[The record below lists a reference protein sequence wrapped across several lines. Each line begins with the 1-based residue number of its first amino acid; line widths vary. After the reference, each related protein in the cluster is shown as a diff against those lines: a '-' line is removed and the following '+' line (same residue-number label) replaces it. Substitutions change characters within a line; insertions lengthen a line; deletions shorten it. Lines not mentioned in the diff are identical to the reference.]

1 MEKDKVLESYNK
13 NHNKGTTILITVIL
27 MGYAFFFLSPIL
39 FHEQPVKQ
47 FTSLNVPVSFSSGRI
62 TIESWQ
68 YSQEQSMFEV
78 CCSFS
83 NVSIVGVNTEANCNF
98 NYKSKGTKSLECKQM
113 YSNSNYIVVEIYGVP
128 EDWYCAS
135 LKFITGYEET
145 TITVETNED
154 DIQVLNGGDNSET
167 TTDRSSV
174 FTCIEEV
181 EQVEHIKENKNDSD
195 YMVERA
201 ERKISYDKGI
211 IEDNKV
217 TINQYDADIKSFEDE
232 IENIKDEMTFQVES
246 EIKTSQS
253 RINQLETKIKDIQN
267 ARQALSNDTDKLED
281 EILQYEDIIES
292 VKQ

>member
-27 MGYAFFFLSPIL
+27 LGYAFFFLSPIL

-47 FTSLNVPVSFSSGRI
+47 FTNLNVPVSFSSGRI

-83 NVSIVGVNTEANCNF
+83 NVSITNIKVESNCNF
-98 NYKSKGTKSLECKQM
+98 NYKSKGTKSLECKQL

-145 TITVETNED
+145 VVTEENNGD
-154 DIQVLNGGDNSET
+154 DIQVLNGDDGET
-167 TTDRSSV
+167 TSDRSSI

-181 EQVEHIKENKNDSD
+181 EQVKNIKENKNYSD

-201 ERKISYDKGI
+201 ERKIIYDKSVV
-211 IEDNKV
+211 EDNKV
-217 TINQYDADIKSFEDE
+217 TIKQYDTDIESFEKE
-232 IENIKDEMTFQVES
+232 IENIKNEMTFQVES
-246 EIKTSQS
+246 EIKVSQS
-253 RINQLETKIKDIQN
+253 RINQLETKIKDTQN
-267 ARQALSNDTDKLED
+267 SRQALSDDTDKLED
-281 EILQYEDIIES
+281 EISQYEEIIEN

>member
-1 MEKDKVLESYNK
+1 MEKDKVLERYNK
-13 NHNKGTTILITVIL
+13 NHNKGTIILITVIIL
-27 MGYAFFFLSPIL
+27 GYAFFFLSPIL
-39 FHEQPVKQ
+39 FHEQPIKQ
-47 FTSLNVPVSFSSGRI
+47 YTYLNVPVNFSSGKI

-68 YSQEQSMFEV
+68 YSQEQNMFEV

-83 NVSIVGVNTEANCNF
+83 NVSIANIKVESNCNF
-98 NYKSKGTKSLECKQM
+98 NYKSKGTKSLECKQL

-145 TITVETNED
+145 VVTEENNGD
-154 DIQVLNGGDNSET
+154 DIQVLNGDDGET
-167 TTDRSSV
+167 TSDRSSI

-181 EQVEHIKENKNDSD
+181 EQVEYIKENKIDSD

-201 ERKISYDKGI
+201 ERKITYDNSI
-211 IEDNKV
+211 IEENKEM
-217 TINQYDADIKSFEDE
+217 IKQYDAEIESYENE

-253 RINQLETKIKDIQN
+253 RITQLETKIKNTQN
-267 ARQALSNDTDKLED
+267 LRQELSDNTDKLTD
-281 EILQYEDIIES
+281 EVLQYEDIIKS

>member
-27 MGYAFFFLSPIL
+27 LGYAFFFLSPIL

-47 FTSLNVPVSFSSGRI
+47 FTNLNVPVSFSSGRI

-68 YSQEQSMFEV
+68 YSQEQNMFEV
-78 CCSFS
+78 CCSFN
-83 NVSIVGVNTEANCNF
+83 NVSITNIKVESNCNF
-98 NYKSKGTKSLECKQM
+98 NYKSKGTKSLECKQL

-145 TITVETNED
+145 VVTEENNGD
-154 DIQVLNGGDNSET
+154 DIQVLNGDDGET
-167 TTDRSSV
+167 TSDRSSI

-181 EQVEHIKENKNDSD
+181 EQVKSIKENKNYSD

-201 ERKISYDKGI
+201 ERKIIYDKSI
-211 IEDNKV
+211 VEDNKV
-217 TINQYDADIKSFEDE
+217 TIKQYDTDIESFEKE
-232 IENIKDEMTFQVES
+232 IENIKNEMTFQVES
-246 EIKTSQS
+246 EIKVSQS
-253 RINQLETKIKDIQN
+253 RINQLETKIKDTQN
-267 ARQALSNDTDKLED
+267 SRQALSDDTDKLED
-281 EILQYEDIIES
+281 EISQYEEIIEN